1 MQLVA
6 VPHVLR
12 TESQCQQMHQHVES
26 HLSILHVFTASASA
40 CS

>member
-12 TESQCQQMHQHVES
+12 TESQCQQMHVES